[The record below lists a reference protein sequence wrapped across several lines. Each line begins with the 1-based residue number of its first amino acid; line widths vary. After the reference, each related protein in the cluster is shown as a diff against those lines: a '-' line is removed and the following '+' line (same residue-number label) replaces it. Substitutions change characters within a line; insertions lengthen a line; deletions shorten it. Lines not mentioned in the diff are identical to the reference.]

1 MGDFHQHGII
11 TTLHQLNS
19 RPLEDLE
26 HDLVQFSKRKP
37 MALVLPSLFSEL
49 EGPAL
54 SKIIDEISH
63 VPYLD
68 QVIIGL
74 DRADEAQYRF
84 ALEFF
89 SRLPQQAKVI
99 WNDGPRMRKIDAM
112 LQEKG
117 LSPKEPGKGR
127 NVWYM
132 FGYVLASDKAKAVAL
147 HDCDIITYSRDM
159 LARLIYPVA
168 NPSFSYKFCKGYYA
182 RVANNAMNGRV
193 CRLLV
198 TPLLRALKKVCG
210 ANDYLNY
217 LDSFRYPLAGEFSL
231 TTDVIEGIRIP
242 SDWGLEMGTLSE
254 MHRNYATNQIC
265 QVDIADIYDHK
276 HQDLS
281 LEDKSKGLSK
291 MSSDIAKSLYRKM
304 ATQGEVFSAERIRTL
319 KATYYRIALD
329 MVDSYHNDAVIN
341 GLKYDRHTEGLA
353 VEKFAENV
361 MQAGQDFLDPEKSME
376 TPFMPG
382 WNRVQS
388 AFPDIM
394 DQILDAVDKD
404 MEEFGCVSY
413 DKAKHPKVQQV
424 RQKLHKH
431 IERVYPE
438 HDVDAITDEVMDAGG
453 LKTAA
458 IDGHP
463 VVDKWDQSD
472 VYTITYADSIK
483 RDGEKPLNTLRGVLK
498 GHLRGVTSSVH
509 ILPFC
514 PYTSDYGFSVVDYTK
529 VKPEFGNWDD
539 IKEISK
545 DFNVM
550 ADLVINHC
558 SSESPWFKNFLK
570 GEDPGKDYFVLGEDY
585 PDVSKVIRPRPH
597 PLLTSYETKDGTK
610 EVWCTFSPDQV
621 DLNFKNPSLLIEFI
635 KIIKLYLD
643 QGVKVFRLDAIA
655 FLWKESGSSCVH
667 LEQTHEIIKLLR
679 VVIETLEP
687 EAILITETN
696 VPNKENLSYF
706 GNDNEAHMIYNFSLP
721 PLLLNTMLSGDCR
734 HLKTWM
740 MSMPP
745 ARRGRSYFNF
755 IASHDGIGLRPAE
768 GLLSEGELQNLTD
781 TLCSFGGE
789 ISMRKMPDG
798 SLKPY
803 EANIALFSAMAGKIG
818 GEVDG
823 WQVQRY
829 LCAHAIML
837 ALEGVPA
844 FYIHSLVGTEN
855 DLQGVADT
863 GELRAINRH
872 NWDADDLES
881 KMTAIGSHHHEVF
894 QELKRMIKI
903 RRLQPA
909 FHPNA
914 TQYTLHFG
922 AGVFAFW
929 RESLNREQSVFAI
942 HNISDTV
949 QSVSLVELNLTLT
962 ESWKDL
968 LSGLAISEEKEV
980 IELEPY
986 QAMWITN
993 LEVKEGA

>member
-11 TTLHQLNS
+11 TTLHQLNN
-19 RPLEDLE
+19 RPLEELE
-26 HDLVQFSKRKP
+26 SELVQFSKKKP

-54 SKIIDEISH
+54 SNIIDEIAQ

-68 QVIIGL
+68 QIIIGL
-74 DRADEAQYRF
+74 DQATEEQYRY
-84 ALEFF
+84 ALDFF
-89 SRLPQQAKVI
+89 SRLPQQPKVL
-99 WNDGPRMRKIDAM
+99 WNDGPRLRKLDAL

-117 LSPKEPGKGR
+117 LAPEEPGKGR

-132 FGYVLASDKAKAVAL
+132 FGYVLASEKAEAVAL
-147 HDCDIITYSRDM
+147 HDCDITTYSRDM

-231 TTDVIEGIRIP
+231 ARDVIEDIRIP

-281 LEDKSKGLSK
+281 LEDKTRGLSK

-304 ATQGEVFSAERIRTL
+304 ATQGEVFSPERLRTI

-329 MVDSYHNDAVIN
+329 MVDSYHNDAVMN
-341 GLKYDRHTEGLA
+341 GLTYDRHTEGLA
-353 VEKFAENV
+353 VETFAENV
-361 MQAGQDFLDPEKSME
+361 MQAGHEFLDPKKSME
-376 TPFMPG
+376 TPFMPS

-394 DQILDAVDKD
+394 DQLLEAVDED
-404 MEEFGCVSY
+404 MKEFGGKAY
-413 DKAKHPKVQQV
+413 DQENHPRVQQV
-424 RQKLHKH
+424 RL
-431 IERVYPE
+431 RVEQHVQMVYGE
-438 HDVDAITDEVMDAGG
+438 DNASEITEDIMREGG
-453 LKTAA
+453 LAEAA
-458 IDGHP
+458 VEVHN
-463 VVDKWDQSD
+463 VADKWNEND

-483 RDGEKPLNTLRGVLK
+483 KEGEVPLRTLQNFLRAQ
-498 GHLRGVTSSVH
+498 LRGVTSGVH

-514 PYTSDYGFSVVDYTK
+514 PFTSDHGFSVVDYHE
-529 VKPEFGNWDD
+529 VKPEFGSWKD
-539 IKEISK
+539 IKEISN

-558 SSESPWFKNFLK
+558 SSESEWFKNFKK
-570 GEDPGKDYFVLGEDY
+570 GEDPGSDYFVLGEDY
-585 PDVSKVIRPRPH
+585 EDVSQVVRPRPH
-597 PLLTSYETKDGTK
+597 PLLTPVETVNGVK
-610 EVWCTFSPDQV
+610 EVWCTFSADQV
-621 DLNFKNPSLLIEFI
+621 DLNFRNPKVLIEFI
-635 KIIKLYLD
+635 RVIRRYLAEGIKI
-643 QGVKVFRLDAIA
+643 FRLDAIA
-655 FLWKESGSSCVH
+655 FLWKESGTTCVH
-667 LEQTHEIIKLLR
+667 LDQTHEIIKLLR
-679 VVIETLEP
+679 LVLETLEP
-687 EAILITETN
+687 EAVIITETN

-721 PLLLNTMLSGDCR
+721 PLLVNTMLSGDCT

-755 IASHDGIGLRPAE
+755 LASHDGIGLRPAE
-768 GLLSEGELQNLTD
+768 GLLSDDELMGLTD
-781 TLCSFGGE
+781 TLCTFGGE

-798 SLKPY
+798 QLKPY
-803 EANIALFSAMAGKIG
+803 EANISLFSALAGKIG
-818 GEVDG
+818 GVKDD
-823 WQVQRY
+823 WQVGRY
-829 LCAHAIML
+829 LCAHTIML

-844 FYIHSLVGTEN
+844 FYIHSLLGTEN
-855 DLQGVADT
+855 DKQGVAES

-872 NWDADDLES
+872 KWDAEDLEEKLGNPS
-881 KMTAIGSHHHEVF
+881 LHHGKVFGS
-894 QELKRMIKI
+894 LKKLIKI
-903 RRLQPA
+903 RRKQPA

-922 AGVFAFW
+922 KKVFAFW
-929 RESLNREQSVFAI
+929 RASLNRDQSIFAL
-942 HNISDTV
+942 HNISDEK
-949 QSVSLVELNLTLT
+949 QSIPIVELNLVAT
-962 ESWKDL
+962 ESWYDL
-968 LSGLAISEEKEV
+968 LTGEAITEGMQT

-986 QAMWITN
+986 TCAWITN
-993 LEVKEGA
+993 L

>member
-19 RPLEDLE
+19 RPLEELE
-26 HDLVQFSKRKP
+26 QELVQFAKRKP

-54 SKIIDEISH
+54 SKIIDEIAQ
-63 VPYLD
+63 VPYLE

-74 DRADEAQYRF
+74 DRADQDQYKF

-117 LSPKEPGKGR
+117 LAPEEPGKGR

-132 FGYVLASDKAKAVAL
+132 FGYLLASNKADAVAL
-147 HDCDIITYSRDM
+147 HDCDITTYSRDM

-231 TTDVIEGIRIP
+231 TKDVIEDIRIP

-254 MHRNYATNQIC
+254 MHRNYANNQIC

-281 LEDKSKGLSK
+281 LEDKTRGLSK
-291 MSSDIAKSLYRKM
+291 MSNDIAKSLYRKM
-304 ATQGEVFSAERIRTL
+304 ATQGEVFSPERIRTI
-319 KATYYRIALD
+319 KAAYYRIALD

-353 VEKFAENV
+353 VENFAETV
-361 MQAGQDFLDPEKSME
+361 MQAGHDFLNPEKSME
-376 TPFMPG
+376 TPFMPS

-394 DQILDAVDKD
+394 EQIIDAVDAD
-404 MEEFGCVSY
+404 MEEFGSSSY
-413 DKAKHPKVQQV
+413 DQSNHPKVQQV
-424 RQKLHKH
+424 RQKVKRH
-431 IERVYPE
+431 IQRVYSD
-438 HDVDAITDEVMDAGG
+438 HNVDDLTDEVMDIAG
-453 LKTAA
+453 LKKAA
-458 IDGHP
+458 LESHSIG
-463 VVDKWDQSD
+463 DKWDQGD
-472 VYTITYADSIK
+472 VYTITYADSIV
-483 RDGEKPLNTLRGVLK
+483 REGEMPLETLKKVFK
-498 GHLRGVTSSVH
+498 EHLRGVTSGVH

-514 PYTSDYGFSVVDYTK
+514 PFTSDYGFSVVDYTK
-529 VKPEFGNWDD
+529 VKKEFGQWSD
-539 IKEISK
+539 IKDLSS
-545 DFNVM
+545 DFKVM

-558 SSESPWFKNFLK
+558 SSESPWFQNFLK
-570 GEDPGKDYFVLGEDY
+570 GENPGKDYFVMGDDY
-585 PDVSKVIRPRPH
+585 DDISNVVRPRPH
-597 PLLTSYETKDGTK
+597 PLLTTYETNEGEK

-621 DLNFKNPSLLIEFI
+621 DLNFKNPNLLMEFI
-635 KIIKLYLD
+635 KIIRLYLD

-655 FLWKESGSSCVH
+655 FLWKESGTTCVH

-679 VVIETLEP
+679 VVLETLEP
-687 EAILITETN
+687 EAIVITETN

-721 PLLLNTMLSGDCR
+721 PLLVNTLLSGDCR

-768 GLLSEGELQNLTD
+768 GLLSEKELKGLTD

-798 SLKPY
+798 TLKPY
-803 EANIALFSAMAGKIG
+803 EANISLFSAMAGKIG
-818 GEVDG
+818 GARDQ

-829 LCAHAIML
+829 LCAHTIML

-855 DLQGVADT
+855 DLQGVANT
-863 GELRAINRH
+863 GELRSINRH
-872 NWDADDLES
+872 NWRADELEEKLDAGE
-881 KMTAIGSHHHEVF
+881 THHREVF
-894 QELKRMIKI
+894 DALKHMIKV
-903 RRLQPA
+903 RRRQPA

-922 AGVFAFW
+922 KGVLAFW
-929 RESLNREQSVFAI
+929 RESLDRTQSVFAV
-942 HNISDTV
+942 HNISDRK
-949 QSVSLVELNLTLT
+949 QSIPVVELNLILT
-962 ESWKDL
+962 ETWVDL
-968 LSGLAISEEKEV
+968 LTGNEV
-980 IELEPY
+980 VEGTEFIELDPY
-986 QAMWITN
+986 QAVWISN
-993 LEVKEGA
+993 IDGPGI